1 MDEASVGE
9 EAHAARRSLSHLNR
23 AVHHSPGTAE
33 HSLISICAILEV
45 YVDSSLQGLIKASGV
60 AQQRFGQAMLTHL
73 EDQFNQSWT
82 ARLRWLASGFGISLA
97 GTEVD
102 GDRATLV
109 EARNAIV
116 HGGGKLTARQTR
128 SVGDALDL
136 QRRLRDRMNAELVG
150 HSLVLN
156 ELAIRWSLEVA
167 RAYVDALEPLVQRE
181 LYSLTD

>member
-1 MDEASVGE
+1 
-9 EAHAARRSLSHLNR
+9 
-23 AVHHSPGTAE
+23 
-33 HSLISICAILEV
+33 
-45 YVDSSLQGLIKASGV
+45 
-60 AQQRFGQAMLTHL
+60 MLTHL